1 VRSNRGALGTFISLH
16 RHSVLAIWAP
26 MRAAGVLWFVTLA
39 PIRVNWGTLGAFI
52 SLHRHRCLSDWGP
65 YERPLGCCWA
75 PMGVS
80 WGGLE
85 LLWALYGSI
94 WLIFLFFSEILNI
107 TGDQ

>member
-39 PIRVNWGTLGAFI
+39 PIRVNWGNLGAFI
-52 SLHRHRCLSDWGP
+52 SLHRHRCLSDWDPYGGP
-65 YERPLGCCWA
+65 VGCSGA
-75 PMGVS
+75 PMVVN

-85 LLWALYGSI
+85 PLWACMGQFGRFSS
-94 WLIFLFFSEILNI
+94 FLV
-107 TGDQ
+107 